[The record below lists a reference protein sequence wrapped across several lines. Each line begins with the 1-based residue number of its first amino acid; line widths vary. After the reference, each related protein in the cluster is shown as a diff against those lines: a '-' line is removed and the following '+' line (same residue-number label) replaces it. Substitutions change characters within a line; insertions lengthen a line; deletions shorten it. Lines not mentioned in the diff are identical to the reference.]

1 VDLGVHLPQLDL
13 DGSRLSLG
21 RLRATVDA
29 ARDLGYVAVGANDHL
44 RFEPWW
50 LDGPTALAAVLP
62 WTGELELVTTIANPV
77 LRGPVALAR
86 TMLALRRLAAGPV
99 VAGVGPG
106 SSRADYE
113 AADVPFDDRWR
124 RFDDSLSVLREELAG
139 PEGVPVW
146 VASWGSAAG
155 LRRVARHGDG
165 WLASAYN
172 TDPERFGAALAAL
185 GGGLPHALV
194 TMWTWVTERPEDAL
208 RVVHQVV
215 GPMLGRDPAVL
226 AGQLCVGSAGHCA
239 ELLQRY
245 ADAGCRRVHVWP
257 VGSEPDQLRLLA
269 DRVLPRLSP
278 PVSG

>member
-13 DGSRLSLG
+13 DGLGLSLG
-21 RLRATVDA
+21 RLEATVRA
-29 ARDLGYVAVGANDHL
+29 AHDFGYVAVGANDHL

-62 WTGELELVTTIANPV
+62 LTGELELVTTIANPV
-77 LRGPVALAR
+77 VRGPVALAR
-86 TMLALRRLAAGPV
+86 TLLALRRLATGPV

-113 AADVPFDDRWR
+113 AVGVPFEERWP
-124 RFDDSLSVLREELAG
+124 RFDAAVDVLRGELAG
-139 PEGVPVW
+139 PERVPVW
-146 VASWGSAAG
+146 IGSWGSAAG
-155 LRRVARHGDG
+155 LRRVARQGDG

-172 TDPERFGAALAAL
+172 TDPERFGTALAAL
-185 GGGLPHALV
+185 EPGLPHALV
-194 TMWTWVTERPEDAL
+194 TMWTWVTEQPEDAR
-208 RVVHQVV
+208 RVVHDVV

-226 AGQLCVGSAGHCA
+226 VRQLCIGPAGHCA

-257 VGSEPDQLRLLA
+257 VGAEPDQLRLLA
-269 DRVLPRLSP
+269 EQVLPRLSP
-278 PVSG
+278 R